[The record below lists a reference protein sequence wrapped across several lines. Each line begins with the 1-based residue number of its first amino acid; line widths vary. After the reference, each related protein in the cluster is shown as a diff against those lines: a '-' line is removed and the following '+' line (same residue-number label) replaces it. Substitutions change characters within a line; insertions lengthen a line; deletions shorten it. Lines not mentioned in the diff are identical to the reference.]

1 MLFEVITRACPLGIS
16 GDEFLRRLP
25 EGVTYM
31 KDLRAR
37 GIIIHSWI
45 RVGGYGATTIF
56 SVSSHEELA
65 CYLNGNPLVP
75 HVSFEIVPLAES
87 ESFSGDLSRP

>member
-1 MLFEVITRACPLGIS
+1 VLYEVITKASPIGIS

-37 GIIIHSWI
+37 GVIVHSWI

-56 SVSSHEELA
+56 SVTSHEELLR
-65 CYLNGNPLVP
+65 YLSGNPLVP
-75 HVSFEIVPLAES
+75 HVSFEIIPLAES
-87 ESFSGDLSRP
+87 DSFNGNVA

>member
-1 MLFEVITRACPLGIS
+1 VLYEVITKANPMGIT
-16 GDEFLRRLP
+16 GEEFLRRLP

-37 GIIIHSWI
+37 GVIIHSWI

-56 SVSSHEELA
+56 SVTSHEELA
-65 CYLNGNPLVP
+65 GYLNGNPLVP
-75 HVSFEIVPLAES
+75 HVSFEIIPLAES
-87 ESFSGDLSRP
+87 ESFSGNLA